1 MGSVSARVR
10 GTAGRHAGCVLRAGS
25 MRTLVERL
33 LREDAGQDLAE
44 YGIALAVVG
53 LVAASAAVTIS
64 SDVRSLW
71 QHALQVVV
79 VATLRG

>member
-1 MGSVSARVR
+1 MGQRVGPCPRYGGPARR
-10 GTAGRHAGCVLRAGS
+10 LRTAAGS
-25 MRTLVERL
+25 MRNLVERL